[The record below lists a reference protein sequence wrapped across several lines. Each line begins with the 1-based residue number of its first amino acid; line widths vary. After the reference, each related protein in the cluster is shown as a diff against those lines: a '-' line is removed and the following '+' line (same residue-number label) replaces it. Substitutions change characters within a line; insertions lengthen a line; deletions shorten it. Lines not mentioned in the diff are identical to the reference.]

1 MEKEKREILNQ
12 KIEEYLLLDADC
24 TYVRDSFYNKHD
36 FGTEDEIFKRLFS
49 YSPNEEFDEKMKE
62 LEEVLLSWLG
72 VANPRN
78 KSFNGVSGTQIGLY
92 FEDGISIQI
101 NNGIFYFEKTFSS
114 DDMKSDKAFE
124 FVIVYPEMKRYYNFC
139 SALEKM
145 VLDSFIYRRESQKV
159 LTK

>member
-12 KIEEYLLLDADC
+12 KIEEYLLLDTDC

-78 KSFNGVSGTQIGLY
+78 KSFNGVSVTQIVLY

-101 NNGIFYFEKTFSS
+101 NNVIFYF
-114 DDMKSDKAFE
+114 
-124 FVIVYPEMKRYYNFC
+124 
-139 SALEKM
+139 
-145 VLDSFIYRRESQKV
+145 
-159 LTK
+159 